1 MTPMELRE
9 VYWEIEVRV
18 VFVGRCGD
26 CWTRVAVAAG
36 KSSRFD
42 CEEDAREGFH
52 ELREQGR
59 DVRLVKVVREVVE
72 PEGNSK

>member
-1 MTPMELRE
+1 MESRE

-26 CWTRVAVAAG
+26 CWTRVAIAAG
-36 KSSRFD
+36 KSPRFD
-42 CEEDAREGFH
+42 CEEDARKKFY
-52 ELREQGR
+52 ELMEQSR
-59 DVRLVKVVREVVE
+59 DVRMVKVVREVVE